1 MRKIKLT
8 RANKSILL
16 KALAPY
22 YYREKALGHNTEKTG
37 RLILKIDFLPADRRA
52 SFSAEEIHLM
62 RTTVNQLR
70 NEKLA
75 KGQYTDAT
83 DDMLLK
89 LKKGEPLRKKRFA
102 FSLVS
107 CKTFYYFQR
116 AWSHTSACSFSM
128 PEHSVG
134 NDNNLQFFAYSL
146 SKTDVSS

>member
-22 YYREKALGHNTEKTG
+22 YYREKALGHSTEKLG
-37 RLILKIDFLPADRRA
+37 RLMLKINSLPADKKA

-70 NEKLA
+70 NERLS
-75 KGQYTDAT
+75 KGQYTDAA

-89 LKKGEPLRKKRFA
+89 LF
-102 FSLVS
+102 
-107 CKTFYYFQR
+107 
-116 AWSHTSACSFSM
+116 
-128 PEHSVG
+128 
-134 NDNNLQFFAYSL
+134 
-146 SKTDVSS
+146 